1 MNKTQ
6 INYFEERMFRIQKS
20 ILDRMETELPRH
32 EGPSALERAGMIA
45 SGKARFMEELFTGPN
60 CPSSRNVFDCFEFPG
75 EDDRQAFNSARSA
88 EQAKI
93 VAKVK
98 EECRKLIDQ
107 FVLERITFEEA
118 AAKLEG
124 MKFWKKGGK

>member
-20 ILDRMETELPRH
+20 VLDRLEKELPMRDRPDKV
-32 EGPSALERAGMIA
+32 ELAGMIA
-45 SGKARFMEELFTGPN
+45 TGKARFKEEMFTGPN
-60 CPSSRNVFDCFEFPG
+60 CPSSIYLFDAFEFPG
-75 EDDRQAFNSARSA
+75 EDDRQACNSARSA

-118 AAKLEG
+118 AAKLEN

>member
-6 INYFEERMFRIQKS
+6 ISYFEERMSRIQRS
-20 ILDRMETELPRH
+20 ILERLEKELP
-32 EGPSALERAGMIA
+32 LRAKPDKVELAGLIA
-45 SGKARFMEELFTGPN
+45 SGKARFKEEMFTGPN
-60 CPSSRNVFDCFEFPG
+60 CPSSIYLFDAFEFPG
-75 EDDRQAFNSARSA
+75 EEDRQAFNSARA
-88 EQAKI
+88 TEQAKI
-93 VAKVK
+93 VAKIK